1 MTAATKASSGNFTTR
16 TGRYDAV
23 VIGGGHNG
31 LTCACYLAKAG
42 MKVMVLEQHT
52 TIGGMTN
59 TEELTLPGF
68 WSDTHAFGYQLANL
82 SPAPHELDLQ
92 RYGFALLRPAINF
105 SHVFPDGTALS
116 GFQDLER
123 TCEGLARVSP
133 RDAQTFGA
141 LCSRFAAEA
150 DGFAKAINSPP
161 QPLSEQIAALEST
174 HDGLDA
180 YRFGLQSF
188 RSWAQLAFDAEQT
201 RVMLGAWCCHVGL
214 SPDDIGGAAAALGFA
229 TLVQLYGNNLV
240 KGGMRHLARALA
252 GCLEAHGGEV
262 RTEAKVERIVVEH
275 GRAVAVQLA
284 GGESIDIGGL
294 VASGVDP
301 QQLTLELLGEE
312 VVGSTI
318 AQKMRRYEPGE
329 SALVIYVA
337 LDGPVHYKAGEDAD
351 RAAYVHPS
359 PSLDSL
365 ARHFQECRA
374 GLLPSRP
381 FALLCNDSACDPARA
396 PSGKALMKFV
406 VQPVPYIIQGDAA
419 GRIAGTT
426 WQAAKEAFADRVV
439 DQLSEDY
446 VPDLRRRIVC
456 RVVHS
461 PVDLEVRLPSARHG
475 TLMHGAFLPYQ
486 AGAMRPIPEM
496 GQYKSPV
503 GNVYLCGSGSHPGG
517 GVSMAPGRNA
527 ALAICRDRSLII
539 PPAHPT
545 ATGDRQV
552 P

>member
-1 MTAATKASSGNFTTR
+1 MGS
-16 TGRYDAV
+16 GRYDAV
-23 VIGGGHNG
+23 VIGAGHNG
-31 LTCACYLAKAG
+31 LTSACYLAKAG
-42 MKVMVLEQHT
+42 MKVMVLEQYGS
-52 TIGGMTN
+52 IGGMTN

-82 SPAPHELDLQ
+82 SPAPRELDLQ
-92 RYGFALLRPAINF
+92 RYGFELLRPAINF
-105 SHVFPDGTALS
+105 SHVFPDSTALS
-116 GFQDLER
+116 VFRNLER
-123 TCEGLARVSP
+123 SCEDLARISP
-133 RDAQTFGA
+133 RDAHTFGA
-141 LCSRFAAEA
+141 LCARFAAEA
-150 DGFAKAINSPP
+150 DGFAAAINSPP
-161 QPLSEQIAALEST
+161 PLLSEQIAALEST

-188 RSWAQLAFDAEQT
+188 RSWSQQAFDAEQT
-201 RVMLGAWCCHVGL
+201 KLMLSTWCGHVGL
-214 SPDDIGGAAAALGFA
+214 SPDDVGGAAAALGFV
-229 TLVQLYGNNLV
+229 TLIQQYGNNLV

-252 GCLEAHGGEV
+252 GCLHAHGGEI
-262 RTEAKVERIVVEH
+262 RTGAKVERIVVER

-284 GGESIDIGGL
+284 AGESIDIGDL

-301 QQLTLELLGEE
+301 QQLTLELLGEA
-312 VVGSTI
+312 VVGNAI
-318 AQKMRRYEPGE
+318 AEKMRRYEPGE

-337 LDGPVHYKAGEDAD
+337 LDGPVHFKAGADAD

-359 PSLDSL
+359 PSLDAL

-381 FALLCNDSACDPARA
+381 FALLCNDSACDPSRA

-406 VQPVPYIIQGDAA
+406 VQPVPYIIRGDAA
-419 GRIAGTT
+419 GAIAGTT

-439 DQLSEDY
+439 EQLSEDY
-446 VPDLRRRIVC
+446 VPDLRQRIAC

-461 PVDLEVRLPSARHG
+461 PVDLEMRLPSARRG

-486 AGAMRPIPEM
+486 TGAMRPIPEL

-527 ALAICRDRSLII
+527 AQVICRDRSLVF
-539 PPAHPT
+539 PSA
-545 ATGDRQV
+545 
-552 P
+552 